1 MKLAL
6 LDILEIQMRIC
17 VYLAKAIVK
26 LVLTQLILVIP
37 VTRAVNFSFC
47 TSNSAWKVVLLR
59 SVFCKTRNVFLVMEV
74 VKLVQERLL
83 FAKVVL
89 AICFMI
95 LSIRSVPNNASL
107 KLRFTT
113 IIPANATV
121 VLKTVQNVLAM

>member
-1 MKLAL
+1 
-6 LDILEIQMRIC
+6 MRIC

-37 VTRAVNFSFC
+37 VTRTVNFSFC

-95 LSIRSVPNNASL
+95 LCIRSVPNNASL